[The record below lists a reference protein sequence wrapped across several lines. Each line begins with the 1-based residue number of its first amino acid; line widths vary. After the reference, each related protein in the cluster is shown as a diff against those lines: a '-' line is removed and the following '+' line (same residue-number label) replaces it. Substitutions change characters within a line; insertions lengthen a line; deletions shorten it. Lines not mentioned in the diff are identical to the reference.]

1 MSKHKKH
8 NLPVILALLGLV
20 TTPAFGQ
27 NEDEYLMEIGVS
39 GGISSSVNDANVYEY
54 FDGAFGALIRYRFN
68 NRVAIRGE
76 WYLTNVSGNYL
87 VENNK
92 VDFDNRINNIQVCGE
107 FNFFD
112 LTQDPYKRNGKKFS
126 PYIFAGFGVNG
137 FGYEGT
143 ATVRPSVSFGVGVKL
158 KLTHRL
164 NLNIQFDNQLLMSD
178 RLESVAVLND
188 ARNNGSNFLNNDL
201 LSSLKLAITFDFLKK
216 PCNCNDVSR

>member
-1 MSKHKKH
+1 MIKYRTH
-8 NLPVILALLGLV
+8 NLPVIFVLLALFALPV
-20 TTPAFGQ
+20 FGQ

-39 GGISSSVNDANVYEY
+39 GGVSSSVNDANVYEN
-54 FDGAFGALIRYRFN
+54 FDGACGALIRYRFN

-76 WYLTNVSGNYL
+76 WYLTNISGNYL

-92 VDFDNRINNIQVCGE
+92 VDFDNRINSFQLCGE

-112 LTQDPYKRNGKKFS
+112 LTQDPYRRDGKKFS

-137 FGYEGT
+137 FRYEG
-143 ATVRPSVSFGVGVKL
+143 AMTVRPSIPFGVGIKF

-178 RLESVAVLND
+178 RLEGVAVLND

-201 LSSLKLAITFDFLKK
+201 LSSLKLAITFDFLRK
-216 PCNCNDVSR
+216 PCDCNDVSR